1 MVGSE
6 WTFAE
11 LNALRHKAVEEYV
24 RVGGDQ
30 ESWLLDLRAV
40 AVELDRALTPAGDP
54 ASVETR
60 AQRVAAALDTPD
72 REPTPLEQNQRR
84 ARVVRHESLRRR
96 VRKNKPDLFE
106 EWTRRDKERE
116 EELAARITAADAE
129 GPPEVRLQR
138 RLVEALSSPWPDDAT
153 PAERVRALAARPL
166 LPDPLRVPA
175 REGVTWT
182 ASDWLGWEEFIDG
195 VPCQGCGL
203 AYFDRAMQD
212 EAERRQDGR
221 AWEPYDVWRARIR
234 PLKLESERAFQ
245 VLHPDC
251 GAKHHSY
258 NYGPWHCDRC
268 CPPPPL
274 LENPEVQRALRAAAT
289 QAAPPA
295 ATLPKIRRC
304 GTCHQELGEGHVCRL
319 EDLPKRLQA
328 VVLAVAETH
337 RGGD

>member
-1 MVGSE
+1 M
-6 WTFAE
+6 
-11 LNALRHKAVEEYV
+11 
-24 RVGGDQ
+24 
-30 ESWLLDLRAV
+30 
-40 AVELDRALTPAGDP
+40 
-54 ASVETR
+54 
-60 AQRVAAALDTPD
+60 
-72 REPTPLEQNQRR
+72 
-84 ARVVRHESLRRR
+84 RR
-96 VRKNKPDLFE
+96 VRRDKPELFE

-116 EELAARITAADAE
+116 EETEALIAAADAE
-129 GPPEVRLQR
+129 GPPEVRRQR

-166 LPDPLRVPA
+166 PPDPLRVPA

-212 EAERRQDGR
+212 EADRRQEGR
-221 AWEPYDVWRARIR
+221 AVEPYDAWQARIR
-234 PLKLESERAFQ
+234 PLELESERAFQ
-245 VLHPDC
+245 ELHPDC
-251 GAKHHSY
+251 GARHHSY

-289 QAAPPA
+289 PAAPPA
-295 ATLPKIRRC
+295 AAPPKIRRC
-304 GTCHQELGEGHVCRL
+304 GTCHKELGEGHVCRL

-328 VVLAVAETH
+328 VVLAVAEAQ